1 MGMVRVSLWILVA
14 AAAAFAQAEAEA
26 ERMVRVTPNDAQAWR
41 QLGLARISA
50 NRLPAAAQALERACE
65 LERAPGDCCYFLARN
80 YHAMADYEAARLAF
94 DKALRK
100 APASMA
106 SQVHRAVG
114 LNYAALGRDEE
125 AERHLRKAVERNA
138 GSVQDPRVDLGAF
151 LFRQGRLEEA
161 RRVLDSAVRARPDSS
176 RANLESGRVLL
187 QLGELAEAVK
197 RLEKS
202 AQTNPPDWNAHL
214 LLGRAY
220 QRMGRDEDAARE
232 LKLGES
238 GWRRSQPSN

>member
-1 MGMVRVSLWILVA
+1 VTRVSSWVLLVA
-14 AAAAFAQAEAEA
+14 VAASAQSEAEL
-26 ERMVRVTPNDAQAWR
+26 ERMVHAAPEDAQAWR

-50 NRLPAAAQALERACE
+50 NRLPAAAEALERACE
-65 LERAPGDCCYFLARN
+65 LERAPGDSCYFLARN
-80 YHAMADYEAARLAF
+80 YHAMADYETARLAF
-94 DKALRK
+94 HKALRK

-106 SQVHRAVG
+106 SQVHRAAG

-125 AERHLRKAVERNA
+125 TERHLRRAAESNA
-138 GSVQDPRVDLGAF
+138 GGAQDARVDLGAF

-161 RRVLDSAVRARPDSS
+161 RRILDSAVRSRPDSP

-187 QLGELAEAVK
+187 QVGELAEAVK

-202 AQTNPPDWNAHL
+202 VQTNPSDWSAHL